1 MALEMP
7 SEETCLCYDR
17 QTGQIVGVAR
27 SVLEA
32 AERGDG
38 EKTLERPEWEQEE
51 VDLARAIA
59 QDDGSRFLD
68 APDKF
73 DFHEYRHMER
83 FIGTVPDEHTA
94 AQLWRAIKGK
104 GAFRYFKD
112 TVHRLGLQDEW
123 YRYRDRA
130 MKEFVIE
137 WAETNHVPFV
147 DDNAR
152 PKV

>member
-1 MALEMP
+1 MTLEMP

-32 AERGDG
+32 LERGVG
-38 EKTLERPEWEQEE
+38 EKTLERPDWDSEE

-59 QDDGSRFLD
+59 QDDESRFVD

-73 DFHEYRHMER
+73 DFHEYHQMER
-83 FIGTVPDEHTA
+83 FIGTISDEHAA

-112 TVHRLGLQDEW
+112 TIHRLGLQDEW

-137 WAETNHVPFV
+137 WAEAKHVPYV
-147 DDNAR
+147 DDS
-152 PKV
+152 PQPPS